1 MKHCLSIDA
10 VQAAVEGAGWPCTDG
25 EALTYASLLWRGD
38 RVRLT
43 RKRDYSLEILTLLP
57 QGGGFRAL
65 CKSVRRR

>member
-1 MKHCLSIDA
+1 MKHCLSIEA
-10 VQAAVEGAGWPCTDG
+10 VRQEIERAGWTCTEG

-57 QGGGFRAL
+57 QGGSFRAL
-65 CKSVRRR
+65 SKCVRRR